1 MNLARRQMIG
11 GVALFA
17 AALAALVLANSPA
30 GEIYQ
35 GFASFEFLKGAAIFL
50 FFLSVGIELRHEI
63 VNGSLRKP
71 KQAVVPIFAALGG
84 LAVPV
89 VIFSL
94 INAGTPSAAG
104 WGIPM
109 SSDMAFALGILAIAG
124 SWLPKAIRTYVLTLA
139 VVDDST
145 TILIIAIFYASS
157 FHLLSLASLGGVL
170 LGLLIPKLA
179 SIQTRLE
186 KVVAFVALPLF
197 AFMSAGVDLAH
208 LPSGNSVPVTLVVG
222 ILVAM
227 IIGKPLG
234 VIGTTWLVVKSGL
247 GALPQGVKWKDLV
260 PALIV
265 FGMCFTLAMV
275 MTELSFGDKP
285 QLHALAN
292 LVVIIASLTV
302 ALISSAAL
310 TARKLS
316 RSE

>member
-1 MNLARRQMIG
+1 MNPARRQMIG
-11 GVALFA
+11 GIALFA
-17 AALAALVLANSPA
+17 AALVAMALANSPA
-30 GEIYQ
+30 RDIYA
-35 GFASFEFLKGAAIFL
+35 GFASIEFLKGAAIFL

-63 VNGSLRKP
+63 IHGSLRKP
-71 KQAVVPIFAALGG
+71 KQAVVPIFAAFGG

-89 VIFSL
+89 VTFSL

-124 SWLPKAIRTYVLTLA
+124 RWLPKQIRTYVLTLA

-157 FHLLSLASLGGVL
+157 FHVLSLASLGGVII
-170 LGLLIPKLA
+170 GLLVPHLA
-179 SIQTRLE
+179 KIQSGLE
-186 KVVAFVALPLF
+186 KAVAFVALPLF
-197 AFMSAGVDLAH
+197 AFMSAGVDLSH
-208 LPSGNSVPVTLVVG
+208 LPAGNAIPVTLVVG

-285 QLHALAN
+285 QIHALAN
-292 LVVIIASLTV
+292 LIVIIASFAV

-310 TARKLS
+310 TARK
-316 RSE
+316 RTRIE